1 MKRYIEFV
9 KIIGI
14 GLFTTVVV
22 NKNSFNIAVKNQTPS
37 RNLTLADL
45 SAFIL
50 EQMNSDQYLGTTVGL
65 YN

>member
-1 MKRYIEFV
+1 LQGKPN
-9 KIIGI
+9 
-14 GLFTTVVV
+14 VVV

-37 RNLTLADL
+37 RVLTLADL

-50 EQMNSDQYLGTTVGL
+50 EQMNSDEYIGTTVGL